1 MNTNEFQ
8 TDRTKALRRQLVEM
22 PVAHEA
28 ARFLR
33 KKNHGEV
40 GSGKPKR
47 PHRRGKV
54 VFALAAVGV
63 GLMVLGQINVT
74 AQSAQAA
81 GLLRATAE
89 QAKKF
94 IDPVPGP
101 SQYLLVSTHANWM
114 VSGEGFDSYMEQQ
127 MIDVY
132 VPAEAKK
139 DWVLDRDWGGQ
150 QAREI
155 IHAADGRF
163 YGSAWVSQEFPD
175 LDTLPRDGEALYKLI
190 DDSYTGGSASR
201 AEDNFVRITD
211 LLRSGLVPA
220 DLRAGLYEALALV
233 PGVTSQENQ
242 KNFDGK
248 SGTAIGRTELLRGG
262 ERAEIIID
270 PNTGLVIGE
279 RSIATIAAFGFGLN
293 EVTGHTAIDY
303 KIVDS
308 APAATSK

>member
-22 PVAHEA
+22 PVAPEP

-33 KKNHGEV
+33 KKTDGV
-40 GSGKPKR
+40 AGSGKPKR
-47 PHRRGKV
+47 PRRKGRV

-74 AQSAQAA
+74 AQSAHAA
-81 GLLRATAE
+81 GLLRASAE
-89 QAKKF
+89 QAKNF
-94 IDPVPGP
+94 TDPTPGAG
-101 SQYLLVSTHANWM
+101 QYLLVSTHANWM
-114 VSGEGFDSYMEQQ
+114 VSGQDFDSYMEQQ
-127 MIDVY
+127 IIDVY

-150 QAREI
+150 EPREV
-155 IHAADGRF
+155 IHAADRKF
-163 YGSAWVSQEFPD
+163 YESRWVSHEFPD
-175 LDTLPRDGEALYKLI
+175 LDALPREGKALYKFI
-190 DDSYTGGSASR
+190 DDRYTGGSASR
-201 AEDNFVRITD
+201 AEDNFGRITD
-211 LLRSGLVPA
+211 LLLTGLVPA
-220 DLRAGLYEALALV
+220 DLRAALYESLALV
-233 PGVTSQENQ
+233 PGVTSKENQ

-270 PNTGLVIGE
+270 PDTGLVIGE
-279 RSIATIAAFGFGLN
+279 RNIMTIAAFGFGLN
-293 EVTGHTAIDY
+293 EVMGHTAIDY